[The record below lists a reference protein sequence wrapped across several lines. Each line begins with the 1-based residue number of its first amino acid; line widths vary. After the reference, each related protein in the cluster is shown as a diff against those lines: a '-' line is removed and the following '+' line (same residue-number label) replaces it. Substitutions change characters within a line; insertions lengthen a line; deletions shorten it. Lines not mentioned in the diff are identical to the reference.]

1 MTPGTTAAAN
11 ARRKT
16 VTFPAGVKGSGGG
29 GGGGGGVG
37 GKAGSC
43 AGVVVELDA
52 ETLFNPRGACLAQTT
67 PRDLPGGFPGSPG
80 PGPGPWVM
88 RGGGGN
94 AATATAT
101 NGKGQDRKPSS
112 RRRVLDN
119 NADGENDDMGAG
131 QDVTIDLTS
140 PRSRSG
146 RYWKAEYES
155 YSGNS
160 GAQMRRLAKRE
171 VLAKKFARVKDA
183 EAVALREELRV
194 ERIRVGMLEGRGGG
208 GGGGVDVGGE
218 VCGVVDV
225 ESPKDL
231 RERMERAEGSV
242 CVLNREKRA
251 LAMEVESIRGER
263 DELRE
268 DCERLRREN
277 EKLRSGSG
285 DRASLRK
292 EIKRIPRSS
301 RKPRESFD
309 IWADVAGLENEEEES
324 LPVLDASSPLKVR
337 EVNEVVKSQPEHL
350 EAAEQVEK
358 ATLTTAPKAKIDMSA
373 KEERLAAAKLRLEER
388 RRNREKNSG

>member
-29 GGGGGGVG
+29 GGGGGSGGVG
-37 GKAGSC
+37 SKAGSC

-52 ETLFNPRGACLAQTT
+52 ETLFNPRGAGLAQTT

-80 PGPGPWVM
+80 PGLGLM
-88 RGGGGN
+88 SGDGGD
-94 AATATAT
+94 ATAT
-101 NGKGQDRKPSS
+101 KRQGQDQRASS

-155 YSGNS
+155 YSGTS
-160 GAQMRRLAKRE
+160 VAQMRRLAKRE

-194 ERIRVGMLEGRGGG
+194 QRTRVGVLERR
-208 GGGGVDVGGE
+208 GGGVDVGGE

-231 RERMERAEGSV
+231 RERTERAEGSV
-242 CVLNREKRA
+242 GVLNREKRA

-268 DCERLRREN
+268 ECERLRREN
-277 EKLRSGSG
+277 EKLRSGSV

-292 EIKRIPRSS
+292 GTKRAPRAS

-309 IWADVAGLENEEEES
+309 IWADVAGLEDEEEEES
-324 LPVLDASSPLKVR
+324 LPVLDASSPLKAR
-337 EVNEVVKSQPEHL
+337 EVNEVAKSQPERM
-350 EAAEQVEK
+350 EVAERLDK
-358 ATLTTAPKAKIDMSA
+358 ATSTKAPEAKTEMSA